1 MKALFRIPREDVSKM
16 RSHLSRGE
24 AERLVQTY
32 SDLILRLSVTY
43 LKNTEDA
50 KDICQTVFLRL
61 LEKPRE
67 FQSPEHERA
76 WIIRTAVNVCKDQ
89 LKSSWR
95 RTTVDLS
102 AASGAG
108 GGGGEPVGSGG
119 AAPAKI
125 PDGDLSLLLRRL
137 LCQ

>member
-1 MKALFRIPREDVSKM
+1 M

-61 LEKPRE
+61 LEKPWNFSRR
-67 FQSPEHERA
+67 SMNGPGSSVRRSMCA
-76 WIIRTAVNVCKDQ
+76 RT
-89 LKSSWR
+89 S
-95 RTTVDLS
+95 
-102 AASGAG
+102 
-108 GGGGEPVGSGG
+108 
-119 AAPAKI
+119 
-125 PDGDLSLLLRRL
+125 
-137 LCQ
+137 

>member
-1 MKALFRIPREDVSKM
+1 M

-95 RTTVDLS
+95 RQRWTCQRPRTPGRRRRRR
-102 AASGAG
+102 GACG
-108 GGGGEPVGSGG
+108 QQWRCSRQNTG
-119 AAPAKI
+119 
-125 PDGDLSLLLRRL
+125 R
-137 LCQ
+137 

>member
-1 MKALFRIPREDVSKM
+1 M
-16 RSHLSRGE
+16 RSQLSREE

-32 SDLILRLSVTY
+32 SDLILRLSFTY

-89 LKSSWR
+89 LKSSWH

-102 AASGAG
+102 AASEAR
-108 GGGGEPVGSGG
+108 
-119 AAPAKI
+119 APRWSS
-125 PDGDLSLLLRRL
+125 PRRERCL
-137 LCQ
+137 PRCWAVRPPRRRS

>member
-1 MKALFRIPREDVSKM
+1 M
-16 RSHLSRGE
+16 RSQLSREE

-32 SDLILRLSVTY
+32 SDLILRLSFTY

-76 WIIRTAVNVCKDQ
+76 WIIRTSVNVCKDQ

-102 AASGAG
+102 AALDARGRRRRRRGACG
-108 GGGGEPVGSGG
+108 
-119 AAPAKI
+119 
-125 PDGDLSLLLRRL
+125 RRWR
-137 LCQ
+137 CFRQNTGP